1 MNNTFFNISNKI
13 VNTTGDKTNT
23 TRVVTVANGNHLPFV
38 FLGLLSCLIIS
49 ANSLVIALVYKNKQL
64 RTLTNLCLVCL
75 ALSDLL
81 SGLVAIPLIFACNL
95 TVMPNRIAFCIAMDL
110 ASRFIA
116 ISTILHLLI
125 VTFERYVMI
134 IYPMHYFRIIT
145 KHRMVAALVFIWAF
159 SLTVSLI
166 QLIWISLDSNQT
178 ENENEQ
184 HSSTIQYNDVI
195 YSYSC
200 FVGLVTLPLI
210 LLAVAYGRIFLI
222 LRAQLERIRRQL
234 SHIRRSRG
242 AARQKRGQKRA
253 VTILGSMIL
262 AFILGWFSYFLT
274 SILSD
279 EDVVTDFP
287 PAVNVILLFMRFG
300 TSLVNPLLYTLF
312 KEDFRKVLKSLVYKN
327 PQNPLVEI
335 PLNSNAGST
344 VRSD

>member
-13 VNTTGDKTNT
+13 VNT
-23 TRVVTVANGNHLPFV
+23 TVANGNHLPFV

-95 TVMPNRIAFCIAMDL
+95 TMPNGIAFCIAMDL

-327 PQNPLVEI
+327 PQNPLDEI